1 MTDAPSP
8 ASGAPLKLF
17 NSLTRKLE
25 EFRPVHPG
33 EARVYSCGPTVYN
46 YPHIGNMRAYVFADT
61 LGRTLSFKGYKLTHV
76 INITDVGHLTDDA
89 DAGEDKLEKAAA
101 EKAQSI
107 WDIARHYT
115 EAYWADVKALN
126 IRQPAHWSIATDY
139 VPQMIEF
146 AKAIADKH
154 CYELDSGLYF
164 NTKTVPDYGRL
175 AREDDLLAEMQ
186 KLIQRQKAAKDIAG
200 AKERIDALRKLV
212 IDFIAVIDDFYKRK
226 SLKKYQSLRAI
237 WQVAAEASE
246 DDFPAAL
253 QRSLNE
259 SRAFFKAPRVE
270 PVAGKRNDEDFAIW
284 RKTPA
289 GETRQMEW
297 DSPWGRGAPGW
308 HLECSV
314 MSEALLGFPFDIHTG
329 GIDHREIH
337 HPNEI
342 AQNQAHSC
350 SADSGAR
357 FWMHNNFLVE
367 RSGKMSKSSGE
378 FLRLQLLI
386 DKGYHTLAYRLMCLQ
401 AHYRSELEFSWE
413 GLGAALTRL
422 KRLVMAVEK
431 LDPPRNGEVASRSD
445 DGGGARPSADAAQ
458 DRPPPPP
465 ASPIPLP
472 VPGRIADLLAK
483 FDAAMSDDLNTPVAL
498 TLLEEAAAMKKVDAD
513 QKRAALA
520 AMDAVLGLNIL
531 SLSRADLRI
540 RPRAA
545 TITEV
550 EIEEILTRR
559 KEARAAKDFATSDKL
574 RDELIAAGVEVMDG
588 DPLGWDWRLEA

>member
-1 MTDAPSP
+1 MGAVMTDVPAPAP
-8 ASGAPLKLF
+8 DSGAPLRLF
-17 NSLTRKLE
+17 NSLTRSLE
-25 EFRPVHPG
+25 EFAPVHPG

-61 LGRTLSFKGYKLTHV
+61 LGRTLSFKGYRLTHV

-89 DAGEDKLEKAAA
+89 DAGEDKMEKMAA

-139 VPQMIEF
+139 VPAMIDF

-164 NTKTVPDYGRL
+164 DTSTVADYGAL
-175 AREDDLLAEMQ
+175 ARAKTEDGE
-186 KLIQRQKAAKDIAG
+186 G
-200 AKERIDALRKLV
+200 RI
-212 IDFIAVIDDFYKRK
+212 
-226 SLKKYQSLRAI
+226 
-237 WQVAAEASE
+237 EE
-246 DDFPAAL
+246 
-253 QRSLNE
+253 
-259 SRAFFKAPRVE
+259 VE
-270 PVAGKRNDEDFAIW
+270 GKRHAADFAIW

-350 SADSGAR
+350 STDSGAR
-357 FWMHNNFLVE
+357 MWMHNNFLIE

-378 FLRLQLLI
+378 FLRVQLLI
-386 DKGYHTLAYRLMCLQ
+386 DKGYHPLAYRLLCLQ

-422 KRLVMAVEK
+422 KRLVMAAAPVRGA
-431 LDPPRNGEVASRSD
+431 DDAPVSD
-445 DGGGARPSADAAQ
+445 R
-458 DRPPPPP
+458 R
-465 ASPIPLP
+465 L
-472 VPGRIADLLAK
+472 VDLLAK
-483 FDAAMSDDLNTPVAL
+483 FDAAMSDDLNTSVAL
-498 TLLEEAAAMKKVDAD
+498 TVLEETAALKKIDAG
-513 QKRAALA
+513 QKRAALM
-520 AMDAVLGLNIL
+520 AMDAVLGLDL
-531 SLSRADLRI
+531 LTLERTSLRV
-540 RPRAA
+540 RPKAA
-545 TITEV
+545 TITEDA
-550 EIEEILTRR
+550 IEAALARR
-559 KEARAAKDFATSDKL
+559 KEARAAKDFAASDAL

-588 DPLGWDWRLEA
+588 DPLGWDWRLDN